1 MLASNGRP
9 RYTGRACIT
18 PVYIPTEPVTPADLP
33 IVLAAYLIGSISFAV
48 IVSRWFGL
56 PDPRTYGSKNP
67 GATNVLRSGRKAAAI
82 LTLAGDGLKGWLAV
96 ALAQW
101 LAPGQGYSD
110 ATIALVAVA
119 VFLGHLY
126 PVFFRFIG
134 GKGVATAAGVL
145 FALNPWLGI
154 GLLVIWL
161 VLAVGLKLSSLAAL
175 AATAAALPLA
185 WWLDMPGVYLVTIGV
200 IGLLLV
206 WRHRSNIRKLLSG
219 TESGFTGKP
228 EAGKEDPGVRS

>member
-1 MLASNGRP
+1 MPDMLA
-9 RYTGRACIT
+9 
-18 PVYIPTEPVTPADLP
+18 EPL
-33 IVLAAYLIGSISFAV
+33 IILAAYLIGSISFAV
-48 IVSRWFGL
+48 IVSRGFGL
-56 PDPRTYGSKNP
+56 PDPRSYGSKNP
-67 GATNVLRSGRKAAAI
+67 GATNVLRSGRKAAAF

-101 LAPGQGYSD
+101 LAPAQGHAD
-110 ATIALVAVA
+110 TTIGLVALA

-145 FALNPWLGI
+145 FALSPWLGL
-154 GLLVIWL
+154 GLLLVWL

-185 WWLDMPGVYLVTIGV
+185 WWLGLPDVHLVAIGA
-200 IGLLLV
+200 IGTLLV

-219 TESGFTGKP
+219 TESGFDGKP
-228 EAGKEDPGVRS
+228 GKEDSTAQQ